1 MTSTS
6 YAPDPFPPSPK
17 RRASNPEDVDLDLSS
32 LGPMTRKLATEFELA
47 FNNEGV
53 LKQIKKDENQFK
65 FLVIS
70 QLNKFNLIIKL

>member
-6 YAPDPFPPSPK
+6 DVPDPSPPAPK

-32 LGPMTRKLATEFELA
+32 LGPVAQKLASQFRLA
-47 FNNEGV
+47 FNSEGV
-53 LKQIKKDENQFK
+53 LKQIKQEGNKFK

-70 QLNKFNLIIKL
+70 